1 MSNWNTLPKIKLGV
15 YPTPFYRLENIS
27 RLYNKSIWIK
37 RDDLC
42 GVALGGNKVRKL
54 EYLLADAQK
63 QGCDTVFTTG
73 GAQSNH
79 AMLTAACASRLG
91 MRAVL
96 VLKKRGELAGG
107 NQILNGIFGA
117 EVCFVDTDSY
127 DDVYAQMHR
136 MMEQEKQQGHTPYFI
151 PVGGSVPLGSLGY
164 VNCAHEIAQ
173 QAEQMTLSADSLSA
187 VTPEMLK
194 VKMVDS
200 TRAALVSGAQSAM
213 IGYEQLLLQ
222 KESLE
227 DSITLLEEVY
237 KSTQTQASLGL
248 ATENAVLTAR
258 QNLESAQA
266 GRLALDAS
274 EVKLRQSLCT
284 LLGWEYN
291 GNPEIRKVPEADLSR
306 IGAMDPAADKQ
317 AAIDNNY
324 TLKYNRLSYEQLTD
338 GSVEQQNMA
347 RTIEDQTAA
356 ISSSLENL
364 YNQVLQKR
372 NEYQTAVAAL
382 ELEKTKMEA
391 ADRKMSVG
399 TIGRLE
405 YLQQKNSYAAK
416 ETAVKTAD
424 LALFQAMETYD
435 QAVEGNLSVS

>member
-1 MSNWNTLPKIKLGV
+1 MIPAALALSLAWTVPAYAGEFV
-15 YPTPFYRLENIS
+15 PGPGQPY
-27 RLYNKSIWIK
+27 
-37 RDDLC
+37 DDATMARIQDN
-42 GVALGGNKVRKL
+42 VL
-54 EYLLADAQK
+54 EYEEIGLLVDTYNQTLKNVRDTYSDTKDDYKDVDKLKSQIMEGSGNLADQAGQL
-63 QGCDTVFTTG
+63 
-73 GAQSNH
+73 S
-79 AMLTAACASRLG
+79 G
-91 MRAVL
+91 M
-96 VLKKRGELAGG
+96 AGTFED
-107 NQILNGIFGA
+107 L
-117 EVCFVDTDSY
+117 
-127 DDVYAQMHR
+127 
-136 MMEQEKQQGHTPYFI
+136 
-151 PVGGSVPLGSLGY
+151 LGY
-164 VNCAHEIAQ
+164 QTMVTPGTYAELVYSSEVLAQ
-173 QAEQMTLSADSLSA
+173 QAEQMTLSADSLTA

-222 KESLE
+222 KDSLE
-227 DSITLLEEVY
+227 DSIALLEEVY

-266 GRLALDAS
+266 GRIALDAS

-284 LLGWEYN
+284 LLGWEYD
-291 GNPEIRKVPEADLSR
+291 GNPELRKVPGADVSR
-306 IGAMDPAADKQ
+306 ISAMDPAADKQ

-324 TLKYNRLSYEQLTD
+324 TLKYNRMSYEQLTD

-356 ISSSLENL
+356 ISASLENL

-372 NEYQTAVAAL
+372 NEYQTAAAAL

-399 TIGRLE
+399 TMGRLE
-405 YLQQKNSYAAK
+405 YLQQKNSYAAREK
-416 ETAVKTAD
+416 AVKTAD

-435 QAVEGNLSVS
+435 QAVEGNLGVS

>member
-1 MSNWNTLPKIKLGV
+1 MRKMTMGRRVIPAALAWTVPAYAEEFVPGPGQP
-15 YPTPFYRLENIS
+15 Y
-27 RLYNKSIWIK
+27 
-37 RDDLC
+37 DDATMARIQDN
-42 GVALGGNKVRKL
+42 VL
-54 EYLLADAQK
+54 EYEEIGLLVDTYNQTLKNVKDTYSDTKNDYKDVDKLKNQIMEGSGSLADQAGQL
-63 QGCDTVFTTG
+63 
-73 GAQSNH
+73 S
-79 AMLTAACASRLG
+79 G
-91 MRAVL
+91 M
-96 VLKKRGELAGG
+96 AGTFED
-107 NQILNGIFGA
+107 L
-117 EVCFVDTDSY
+117 
-127 DDVYAQMHR
+127 
-136 MMEQEKQQGHTPYFI
+136 
-151 PVGGSVPLGSLGY
+151 LGY
-164 VNCAHEIAQ
+164 QNMVTPGTYAELVYSSEILAQ
-173 QAEQMTLSADSLSA
+173 QAEQMTLSADSLTA

-227 DSITLLEEVY
+227 DSIALLEEVY

-266 GRLALDAS
+266 GRLAMDAS

-382 ELEKTKMEA
+382 ELEKTRMEA

>member
-1 MSNWNTLPKIKLGV
+1 MRKMTMGRRVIPAALAVSLAWTVPAYAEEFVPGPGQP
-15 YPTPFYRLENIS
+15 Y
-27 RLYNKSIWIK
+27 
-37 RDDLC
+37 DDATMARIQDN
-42 GVALGGNKVRKL
+42 VL
-54 EYLLADAQK
+54 EYEEIGLLVDTYNPTLKNVKDTYSDTKDDYKDVDKLKNQIMEGSGSLADQAGQL
-63 QGCDTVFTTG
+63 
-73 GAQSNH
+73 S
-79 AMLTAACASRLG
+79 G
-91 MRAVL
+91 M
-96 VLKKRGELAGG
+96 AGTFED
-107 NQILNGIFGA
+107 L
-117 EVCFVDTDSY
+117 
-127 DDVYAQMHR
+127 
-136 MMEQEKQQGHTPYFI
+136 
-151 PVGGSVPLGSLGY
+151 LGY
-164 VNCAHEIAQ
+164 QNMVTPGTYAELVYSSEVLSQ

-222 KESLE
+222 KASLE
-227 DSITLLEEVY
+227 ESIALLEEVY
-237 KSTQTQASLGL
+237 KSAQTQASVGL

-266 GRLALDAS
+266 GRLAMDAS

-356 ISSSLENL
+356 ISSALENL

-382 ELEKTKMEA
+382 ELEKTRMEA

>member
-1 MSNWNTLPKIKLGV
+1 MRKMTMGRWVIPAALAVSLAWTVPAYAEEFVPGPGQP
-15 YPTPFYRLENIS
+15 Y
-27 RLYNKSIWIK
+27 
-37 RDDLC
+37 DDATMARIQDN
-42 GVALGGNKVRKL
+42 VL
-54 EYLLADAQK
+54 EYEEIGLLVDTYNPTLKNVKDTYSDTKDDYKDVDKLKNQIMEGSGSLADQAGQL
-63 QGCDTVFTTG
+63 
-73 GAQSNH
+73 S
-79 AMLTAACASRLG
+79 G
-91 MRAVL
+91 M
-96 VLKKRGELAGG
+96 AGTFED
-107 NQILNGIFGA
+107 L
-117 EVCFVDTDSY
+117 
-127 DDVYAQMHR
+127 
-136 MMEQEKQQGHTPYFI
+136 
-151 PVGGSVPLGSLGY
+151 LGY
-164 VNCAHEIAQ
+164 QNMVTPGTYAELVYSSEVLSQ

-222 KESLE
+222 KVSLE
-227 DSITLLEEVY
+227 DSIALLEEVY
-237 KSTQTQASLGL
+237 KSAQTQASVGL

-266 GRLALDAS
+266 GRLAMDAS

-291 GNPEIRKVPEADLSR
+291 GNPEIRKVPGADLSR

-324 TLKYNRLSYEQLTD
+324 TLNYNRLSYEQLTD

>member
-1 MSNWNTLPKIKLGV
+1 MIPAALAVSLAWTVPAYAEEFVPGPGQP
-15 YPTPFYRLENIS
+15 Y
-27 RLYNKSIWIK
+27 
-37 RDDLC
+37 DDATMARIQDN
-42 GVALGGNKVRKL
+42 VL
-54 EYLLADAQK
+54 EYEEIGLLVDTYNQTLKNVKDTYSDTKNDYKDVDKLKNQIMEGSGSLADQAGQL
-63 QGCDTVFTTG
+63 
-73 GAQSNH
+73 S
-79 AMLTAACASRLG
+79 G
-91 MRAVL
+91 M
-96 VLKKRGELAGG
+96 AGTFED
-107 NQILNGIFGA
+107 L
-117 EVCFVDTDSY
+117 
-127 DDVYAQMHR
+127 
-136 MMEQEKQQGHTPYFI
+136 
-151 PVGGSVPLGSLGY
+151 LGY
-164 VNCAHEIAQ
+164 QNMVTPGTYAELVYSSEVLSQ

-227 DSITLLEEVY
+227 DSIALLEEVY

-266 GRLALDAS
+266 GRLAMDAS

-382 ELEKTKMEA
+382 ELEKTRMEA

-399 TIGRLE
+399 PIGRLE

>member
-1 MSNWNTLPKIKLGV
+1 MIPAALALSLAWTVPAYAGEFV
-15 YPTPFYRLENIS
+15 PGPGQPY
-27 RLYNKSIWIK
+27 
-37 RDDLC
+37 DDATMARIQDN
-42 GVALGGNKVRKL
+42 VL
-54 EYLLADAQK
+54 EYEEIGLLVDTYNQTLKNVRDTYSDTKDDYKDVDKLKSQIMEGSGNLADQAGQL
-63 QGCDTVFTTG
+63 
-73 GAQSNH
+73 S
-79 AMLTAACASRLG
+79 G
-91 MRAVL
+91 M
-96 VLKKRGELAGG
+96 AGTFED
-107 NQILNGIFGA
+107 L
-117 EVCFVDTDSY
+117 
-127 DDVYAQMHR
+127 
-136 MMEQEKQQGHTPYFI
+136 
-151 PVGGSVPLGSLGY
+151 LGY
-164 VNCAHEIAQ
+164 QTMVTPGTYAELVYSSEVLAQ
-173 QAEQMTLSADSLSA
+173 QAEQMTLSADSLTA

-222 KESLE
+222 KDSLE
-227 DSITLLEEVY
+227 DSIALLEEVY

-266 GRLALDAS
+266 GRIALDAS

-284 LLGWEYN
+284 LLGWEYD
-291 GNPEIRKVPEADLSR
+291 GNPELRKVPGADVSR
-306 IGAMDPAADKQ
+306 ISAMDPAADKQ

-324 TLKYNRLSYEQLTD
+324 TLKYNRMSYEQLTD

-356 ISSSLENL
+356 ISASLENL

-372 NEYQTAVAAL
+372 NEYQTAAAAF

-399 TIGRLE
+399 TMGRLE
-405 YLQQKNSYAAK
+405 YLQQKNSYAAR

-435 QAVEGNLSVS
+435 QAVEGNLGVS

>member
-1 MSNWNTLPKIKLGV
+1 MRKMTMGRWVIPAALAVSLAWTVPAYAEEFVPGPGQP
-15 YPTPFYRLENIS
+15 Y
-27 RLYNKSIWIK
+27 
-37 RDDLC
+37 DDATMARIQDN
-42 GVALGGNKVRKL
+42 VL
-54 EYLLADAQK
+54 EYEEIGLLVDTYNPTLKNVKDTYSDTKDDYKDVDKLKNQIMEGSGSLADQAGQL
-63 QGCDTVFTTG
+63 
-73 GAQSNH
+73 S
-79 AMLTAACASRLG
+79 G
-91 MRAVL
+91 M
-96 VLKKRGELAGG
+96 AGTFED
-107 NQILNGIFGA
+107 L
-117 EVCFVDTDSY
+117 
-127 DDVYAQMHR
+127 
-136 MMEQEKQQGHTPYFI
+136 
-151 PVGGSVPLGSLGY
+151 LGY
-164 VNCAHEIAQ
+164 QNMITPGTYAELVYSSEVLSQ

-222 KESLE
+222 KVSLE
-227 DSITLLEEVY
+227 DSIALLEEVY
-237 KSTQTQASLGL
+237 KSAQTQASVGL

-266 GRLALDAS
+266 GRLAMDAS

-291 GNPEIRKVPEADLSR
+291 GNPEIRKVPGADLSR

>member
-1 MSNWNTLPKIKLGV
+1 MIPAALALSLAWTVPAYAGEFV
-15 YPTPFYRLENIS
+15 PGPGQPY
-27 RLYNKSIWIK
+27 
-37 RDDLC
+37 DDATMARIQDN
-42 GVALGGNKVRKL
+42 VL
-54 EYLLADAQK
+54 EYEEIGLLVDTYNQTLKNVRDTYSDTKDDYKDVDKLKSQIMEGSGNLADQAGQL
-63 QGCDTVFTTG
+63 
-73 GAQSNH
+73 S
-79 AMLTAACASRLG
+79 G
-91 MRAVL
+91 MA
-96 VLKKRGELAGG
+96 GTFEEL
-107 NQILNGIFGA
+107 
-117 EVCFVDTDSY
+117 
-127 DDVYAQMHR
+127 
-136 MMEQEKQQGHTPYFI
+136 
-151 PVGGSVPLGSLGY
+151 LGY
-164 VNCAHEIAQ
+164 QTMVTPGTYAELVYSSEVLAQ
-173 QAEQMTLSADSLSA
+173 QAEQMTLSADSLTA

-200 TRAALVSGAQSAM
+200 TRVALVSGAQSAM

-222 KESLE
+222 KDSLE
-227 DSITLLEEVY
+227 DSIALLEEVY

-266 GRLALDAS
+266 GRIALDAS

-284 LLGWEYN
+284 LLGWEYD
-291 GNPEIRKVPEADLSR
+291 GNPEIRKVPGADVSR
-306 IGAMDPAADKQ
+306 ISAMDPAADKQ

-324 TLKYNRLSYEQLTD
+324 TLKYNRMSYEQLTD

-356 ISSSLENL
+356 ISASLENL

-372 NEYQTAVAAL
+372 NEYQTAAAAL

-399 TIGRLE
+399 TMGRLE
-405 YLQQKNSYAAK
+405 YLQQKNSYAAR

-435 QAVEGNLSVS
+435 QAVEGNLGVS

>member
-1 MSNWNTLPKIKLGV
+1 MIPAALALSLAWTVPAYAGEFV
-15 YPTPFYRLENIS
+15 PGPGQPY
-27 RLYNKSIWIK
+27 
-37 RDDLC
+37 DDATMARIQDN
-42 GVALGGNKVRKL
+42 VL
-54 EYLLADAQK
+54 EYEEIGLLVDTYNQTLKNVRDTYSDTKDDYKDVDKLKSQIMEGSGNLADQAGQL
-63 QGCDTVFTTG
+63 
-73 GAQSNH
+73 S
-79 AMLTAACASRLG
+79 G
-91 MRAVL
+91 MA
-96 VLKKRGELAGG
+96 GTFEEL
-107 NQILNGIFGA
+107 
-117 EVCFVDTDSY
+117 
-127 DDVYAQMHR
+127 
-136 MMEQEKQQGHTPYFI
+136 
-151 PVGGSVPLGSLGY
+151 LGY
-164 VNCAHEIAQ
+164 QTMVTPGTYAELVYSSEVLAQ
-173 QAEQMTLSADSLSA
+173 QAEQMTLSADSLTA

-222 KESLE
+222 KDSLE
-227 DSITLLEEVY
+227 DSIALLEEVY

-266 GRLALDAS
+266 GRIALDAS

-284 LLGWEYN
+284 LLGWEYD
-291 GNPEIRKVPEADLSR
+291 GNPEIRKVPGADVSR
-306 IGAMDPAADKQ
+306 ISAMDPAADKQ

-324 TLKYNRLSYEQLTD
+324 TLKYNRMSYEQLTD

-356 ISSSLENL
+356 ISASLENL
-364 YNQVLQKR
+364 YNQLLQKR
-372 NEYQTAVAAL
+372 NEYQTAAAAL

-399 TIGRLE
+399 TMGRLE
-405 YLQQKNSYAAK
+405 YLQQKNSYAAR

-435 QAVEGNLSVS
+435 QAVEGNLGVS

>member
-1 MSNWNTLPKIKLGV
+1 MIPAALALSLAWTVPAYAGEFV
-15 YPTPFYRLENIS
+15 PGPGQPY
-27 RLYNKSIWIK
+27 
-37 RDDLC
+37 DDATMARIQDN
-42 GVALGGNKVRKL
+42 VL
-54 EYLLADAQK
+54 EYEEIGLLVDTYNQTLKNVRDTYSDTKDDYKDVDKLKSQIMEGSGNLADQAGQL
-63 QGCDTVFTTG
+63 
-73 GAQSNH
+73 S
-79 AMLTAACASRLG
+79 G
-91 MRAVL
+91 M
-96 VLKKRGELAGG
+96 AGTFED
-107 NQILNGIFGA
+107 L
-117 EVCFVDTDSY
+117 
-127 DDVYAQMHR
+127 
-136 MMEQEKQQGHTPYFI
+136 
-151 PVGGSVPLGSLGY
+151 LGY
-164 VNCAHEIAQ
+164 QTMVTPGTYAELVYSSEVLAQ
-173 QAEQMTLSADSLSA
+173 QAEQMTLSADSLTA

-222 KESLE
+222 KDSLE
-227 DSITLLEEVY
+227 DSIALLEEVY

-266 GRLALDAS
+266 GRIALDAS

-284 LLGWEYN
+284 LLGWEYD
-291 GNPEIRKVPEADLSR
+291 GNPEIRKVPGADVSR
-306 IGAMDPAADKQ
+306 ISAMDPAADKQ

-324 TLKYNRLSYEQLTD
+324 TLKYNRMSYEQLTD

-356 ISSSLENL
+356 ISASLENL

-372 NEYQTAVAAL
+372 NEYQTAAAAL

-391 ADRKMSVG
+391 AGRKMSVG
-399 TIGRLE
+399 TMGRLE
-405 YLQQKNSYAAK
+405 YLQQKNSYAAR

-435 QAVEGNLSVS
+435 QAVEGNLGVS

>member
-1 MSNWNTLPKIKLGV
+1 MIPAALALSLAWTVPAYAGEFV
-15 YPTPFYRLENIS
+15 PGPGQPY
-27 RLYNKSIWIK
+27 
-37 RDDLC
+37 DDATMARIQDN
-42 GVALGGNKVRKL
+42 VL
-54 EYLLADAQK
+54 EYEEIGLLVDTYNQTLKNVRDTYSDTKDDYKDVDKLKSQIMEGSGNLADQAGQL
-63 QGCDTVFTTG
+63 
-73 GAQSNH
+73 S
-79 AMLTAACASRLG
+79 G
-91 MRAVL
+91 M
-96 VLKKRGELAGG
+96 AGTFED
-107 NQILNGIFGA
+107 L
-117 EVCFVDTDSY
+117 
-127 DDVYAQMHR
+127 
-136 MMEQEKQQGHTPYFI
+136 
-151 PVGGSVPLGSLGY
+151 LGY
-164 VNCAHEIAQ
+164 QTMVTPGTYAELVYSSEVLAQ
-173 QAEQMTLSADSLSA
+173 QAEQMTLSADSLTA

-222 KESLE
+222 KDSLE
-227 DSITLLEEVY
+227 DSIALLEEVY

-266 GRLALDAS
+266 GRIALDAS

-284 LLGWEYN
+284 LLGWEYD
-291 GNPEIRKVPEADLSR
+291 GNPEIRKVPGADVSR
-306 IGAMDPAADKQ
+306 ISAMDPAADKQ

-324 TLKYNRLSYEQLTD
+324 TLKYNRMSYEQLTD

-356 ISSSLENL
+356 ISASLENL

-372 NEYQTAVAAL
+372 NEYQTAAAAL

-399 TIGRLE
+399 TMGRLE
-405 YLQQKNSYAAK
+405 YLQQKNSYAAR

>member
-1 MSNWNTLPKIKLGV
+1 MIPAALALSLAWTVPAYAGEFV
-15 YPTPFYRLENIS
+15 PGPGQPY
-27 RLYNKSIWIK
+27 
-37 RDDLC
+37 DDATMARIQDN
-42 GVALGGNKVRKL
+42 VL
-54 EYLLADAQK
+54 EYEEIGLLVDTYNQTLKNVRDTYSDTKDDYKDVDKLKSQIMEGSGNLADQAGQL
-63 QGCDTVFTTG
+63 
-73 GAQSNH
+73 S
-79 AMLTAACASRLG
+79 G
-91 MRAVL
+91 MA
-96 VLKKRGELAGG
+96 GTFEEL
-107 NQILNGIFGA
+107 
-117 EVCFVDTDSY
+117 
-127 DDVYAQMHR
+127 
-136 MMEQEKQQGHTPYFI
+136 
-151 PVGGSVPLGSLGY
+151 LGY
-164 VNCAHEIAQ
+164 QTMVTPGTYAELVYSSEVLAQ
-173 QAEQMTLSADSLSA
+173 QAEQMTLSADSLTA

-222 KESLE
+222 KDSLE
-227 DSITLLEEVY
+227 DSIALLEEVY

-266 GRLALDAS
+266 GRIALDAS

-284 LLGWEYN
+284 LLGWEYD
-291 GNPEIRKVPEADLSR
+291 GNPELRKVPGADVSR
-306 IGAMDPAADKQ
+306 ISALDPAADKQ

-324 TLKYNRLSYEQLTD
+324 TLKYNRMSYEQLTD

-356 ISSSLENL
+356 ISASLENL

-372 NEYQTAVAAL
+372 NEYQTAAAAL

-399 TIGRLE
+399 TMGRLE
-405 YLQQKNSYAAK
+405 YLQQKNSYAAR

-435 QAVEGNLSVS
+435 QAVEGNLGVS

>member
-1 MSNWNTLPKIKLGV
+1 MRKMTMGRWVIPAALAVSLAWTVPAYAEEFVPGPGQP
-15 YPTPFYRLENIS
+15 Y
-27 RLYNKSIWIK
+27 
-37 RDDLC
+37 DDATMARIQDN
-42 GVALGGNKVRKL
+42 VL
-54 EYLLADAQK
+54 EYEEIGLLVDTYNPTLKNVKDTYSDTKDDYKDVDKLKNQIMEGSGSLADQAGQL
-63 QGCDTVFTTG
+63 
-73 GAQSNH
+73 S
-79 AMLTAACASRLG
+79 G
-91 MRAVL
+91 M
-96 VLKKRGELAGG
+96 AGTFED
-107 NQILNGIFGA
+107 L
-117 EVCFVDTDSY
+117 
-127 DDVYAQMHR
+127 
-136 MMEQEKQQGHTPYFI
+136 
-151 PVGGSVPLGSLGY
+151 LGY
-164 VNCAHEIAQ
+164 QNMVTPGTYAELVYSSEVLSQ

-222 KESLE
+222 KVSLE
-227 DSITLLEEVY
+227 DSIALLEEVY
-237 KSTQTQASLGL
+237 KSAQTQASVGL

-266 GRLALDAS
+266 GRLAMDAS

-291 GNPEIRKVPEADLSR
+291 GNPEIRKVPGADLSR

>member
-1 MSNWNTLPKIKLGV
+1 MDKLKNQIMEG
-15 YPTPFYRLENIS
+15 S
-27 RLYNKSIWIK
+27 GS
-37 RDDLC
+37 
-42 GVALGGNKVRKL
+42 
-54 EYLLADAQK
+54 LADQAGQL
-63 QGCDTVFTTG
+63 
-73 GAQSNH
+73 S
-79 AMLTAACASRLG
+79 G
-91 MRAVL
+91 M
-96 VLKKRGELAGG
+96 AGTFED
-107 NQILNGIFGA
+107 L
-117 EVCFVDTDSY
+117 
-127 DDVYAQMHR
+127 
-136 MMEQEKQQGHTPYFI
+136 
-151 PVGGSVPLGSLGY
+151 LGY
-164 VNCAHEIAQ
+164 QNMVTPGTYAELVYSSEVLSQ

-227 DSITLLEEVY
+227 DSIALLEEVY

-266 GRLALDAS
+266 GRLAMDAS

-382 ELEKTKMEA
+382 ELEKTRMEAADRKMSVGTIAAISSSLENLYNQVLQKRNEYQTAVAALELEKTRMEA

>member
-1 MSNWNTLPKIKLGV
+1 MRKMTMGRWVIPAALAVSLAWTVPAYAEEFVPGPGQP
-15 YPTPFYRLENIS
+15 Y
-27 RLYNKSIWIK
+27 
-37 RDDLC
+37 DDATMARIQDN
-42 GVALGGNKVRKL
+42 VL
-54 EYLLADAQK
+54 EYEEIGLLVDTYNQTLKNVKDTYSDTKNDYKDVDKLKNQIMEGSGSLADQAGQL
-63 QGCDTVFTTG
+63 
-73 GAQSNH
+73 S
-79 AMLTAACASRLG
+79 G
-91 MRAVL
+91 M
-96 VLKKRGELAGG
+96 AGTFED
-107 NQILNGIFGA
+107 L
-117 EVCFVDTDSY
+117 
-127 DDVYAQMHR
+127 
-136 MMEQEKQQGHTPYFI
+136 
-151 PVGGSVPLGSLGY
+151 LGY
-164 VNCAHEIAQ
+164 QNMVTPGTYAELVYSSEILAQ

-227 DSITLLEEVY
+227 DSIALLEEVY
-237 KSTQTQASLGL
+237 KSAQTQASVGL

-266 GRLALDAS
+266 GRLAMDAS

-291 GNPEIRKVPEADLSR
+291 GNPEIRKVPGADLSR

>member
-1 MSNWNTLPKIKLGV
+1 MVTPGTYAELV
-15 YPTPFYRLENIS
+15 YSSE
-27 RLYNKSIWIK
+27 
-37 RDDLC
+37 
-42 GVALGGNKVRKL
+42 
-54 EYLLADAQK
+54 
-63 QGCDTVFTTG
+63 
-73 GAQSNH
+73 
-79 AMLTAACASRLG
+79 
-91 MRAVL
+91 
-96 VLKKRGELAGG
+96 
-107 NQILNGIFGA
+107 IL
-117 EVCFVDTDSY
+117 
-127 DDVYAQMHR
+127 
-136 MMEQEKQQGHTPYFI
+136 
-151 PVGGSVPLGSLGY
+151 
-164 VNCAHEIAQ
+164 AQ
-173 QAEQMTLSADSLSA
+173 QAEQMTLSADSLTA

-222 KESLE
+222 KASLE
-227 DSITLLEEVY
+227 DSIALLEEVY
-237 KSTQTQASLGL
+237 KSAQTQASVGL

-266 GRLALDAS
+266 GRLAIDAS

-291 GNPEIRKVPEADLSR
+291 GNPEIRKVPGADLSR

>member
-1 MSNWNTLPKIKLGV
+1 MIPAALAVSLAWTVPAYAEEFVPGPGRP
-15 YPTPFYRLENIS
+15 Y
-27 RLYNKSIWIK
+27 
-37 RDDLC
+37 DDATMARIQDN
-42 GVALGGNKVRKL
+42 VL
-54 EYLLADAQK
+54 EYEEIGLLVDTYNPTLKNVKDTYSDTKDDYKDVDKLKNQIMEGSGSLADQAGQL
-63 QGCDTVFTTG
+63 
-73 GAQSNH
+73 S
-79 AMLTAACASRLG
+79 G
-91 MRAVL
+91 M
-96 VLKKRGELAGG
+96 AGTFED
-107 NQILNGIFGA
+107 L
-117 EVCFVDTDSY
+117 
-127 DDVYAQMHR
+127 
-136 MMEQEKQQGHTPYFI
+136 
-151 PVGGSVPLGSLGY
+151 LGY
-164 VNCAHEIAQ
+164 QNMVTPGTYAELVYSSEVLSQ

-266 GRLALDAS
+266 GRLAMDAS

-382 ELEKTKMEA
+382 ELEKTRMEA

>member
-1 MSNWNTLPKIKLGV
+1 MIPAALALSLAWTVPAYAGEFV
-15 YPTPFYRLENIS
+15 PGPGQPY
-27 RLYNKSIWIK
+27 
-37 RDDLC
+37 DDATMARIQDN
-42 GVALGGNKVRKL
+42 VL
-54 EYLLADAQK
+54 EYEEIGLLVDTYNQTLKNVRDTYSDTKDDYKDVDKLKSQIMEGSGNLADQAGQL
-63 QGCDTVFTTG
+63 
-73 GAQSNH
+73 S
-79 AMLTAACASRLG
+79 G
-91 MRAVL
+91 MA
-96 VLKKRGELAGG
+96 GTFEEL
-107 NQILNGIFGA
+107 
-117 EVCFVDTDSY
+117 
-127 DDVYAQMHR
+127 
-136 MMEQEKQQGHTPYFI
+136 
-151 PVGGSVPLGSLGY
+151 LGY
-164 VNCAHEIAQ
+164 QTMVTPGTYAELVYSSEVLAQ
-173 QAEQMTLSADSLSA
+173 QAEQMTLSADSLTA

-222 KESLE
+222 KDSLE
-227 DSITLLEEVY
+227 DSIALLEEVY

-266 GRLALDAS
+266 GRIALDAS

-284 LLGWEYN
+284 LLGWEYD
-291 GNPEIRKVPEADLSR
+291 GNPELRKVPGADVSR
-306 IGAMDPAADKQ
+306 ISAMDPAADKQ

-324 TLKYNRLSYEQLTD
+324 TLKYNRMSYEQLTD

-356 ISSSLENL
+356 ISASLENL

-372 NEYQTAVAAL
+372 NEYQTAAAAL

-399 TIGRLE
+399 TMGRLE
-405 YLQQKNSYAAK
+405 YLQQKNSYAAR

-435 QAVEGNLSVS
+435 QAVEGNLGVS

>member
-1 MSNWNTLPKIKLGV
+1 MPGPGQP
-15 YPTPFYRLENIS
+15 Y
-27 RLYNKSIWIK
+27 
-37 RDDLC
+37 DDATMARIQDN
-42 GVALGGNKVRKL
+42 VL
-54 EYLLADAQK
+54 EYEEIGLLVDTYNQTLKNVKDTYSDTKNDYKDVDKLKNQIMEGSGSLADQAGQL
-63 QGCDTVFTTG
+63 
-73 GAQSNH
+73 S
-79 AMLTAACASRLG
+79 G
-91 MRAVL
+91 M
-96 VLKKRGELAGG
+96 AGTFED
-107 NQILNGIFGA
+107 L
-117 EVCFVDTDSY
+117 
-127 DDVYAQMHR
+127 
-136 MMEQEKQQGHTPYFI
+136 
-151 PVGGSVPLGSLGY
+151 LGY
-164 VNCAHEIAQ
+164 QNMVTPGTYAELVYSSEVLSQ

-222 KESLE
+222 KASLE
-227 DSITLLEEVY
+227 ESIALLEEVY
-237 KSTQTQASLGL
+237 KSAQTQASVGL

-266 GRLALDAS
+266 GRLAMDAS

-382 ELEKTKMEA
+382 ELEKTRMEA

>member
-1 MSNWNTLPKIKLGV
+1 MRKMTMGRRVIQAALAVSLAWTVPAYAEEFVPGPGQP
-15 YPTPFYRLENIS
+15 Y
-27 RLYNKSIWIK
+27 
-37 RDDLC
+37 DDATMARIQDN
-42 GVALGGNKVRKL
+42 VL
-54 EYLLADAQK
+54 EYEEIGLLVDTYNQTLKNVKDTYSDTKNDYKDVDKLKNQIMEGSGSLADQAGQL
-63 QGCDTVFTTG
+63 
-73 GAQSNH
+73 S
-79 AMLTAACASRLG
+79 G
-91 MRAVL
+91 M
-96 VLKKRGELAGG
+96 AGTFED
-107 NQILNGIFGA
+107 L
-117 EVCFVDTDSY
+117 
-127 DDVYAQMHR
+127 
-136 MMEQEKQQGHTPYFI
+136 
-151 PVGGSVPLGSLGY
+151 LGY
-164 VNCAHEIAQ
+164 QNMVTPGTYAELVYSSEILAQ
-173 QAEQMTLSADSLSA
+173 QAEQMTLSADSLTA

-222 KESLE
+222 KVSLE
-227 DSITLLEEVY
+227 DSIALLEEVY
-237 KSTQTQASLGL
+237 KSAQTQASVGL

-266 GRLALDAS
+266 GRLAMDAS

-291 GNPEIRKVPEADLSR
+291 GNPEIRKVPGADLSR

>member
-1 MSNWNTLPKIKLGV
+1 MRKMTMGRRVIPAVLAVSLAWTVPAYAEEFVPGPGQP
-15 YPTPFYRLENIS
+15 Y
-27 RLYNKSIWIK
+27 
-37 RDDLC
+37 DDATMARIQDN
-42 GVALGGNKVRKL
+42 VL
-54 EYLLADAQK
+54 EYEEIGLLVDTYNQTLKNVKDTYSDTKNDYKDVDKLKNQIMEGSGSLADQAGQL
-63 QGCDTVFTTG
+63 
-73 GAQSNH
+73 S
-79 AMLTAACASRLG
+79 G
-91 MRAVL
+91 M
-96 VLKKRGELAGG
+96 AGTFED
-107 NQILNGIFGA
+107 L
-117 EVCFVDTDSY
+117 
-127 DDVYAQMHR
+127 
-136 MMEQEKQQGHTPYFI
+136 
-151 PVGGSVPLGSLGY
+151 LGY
-164 VNCAHEIAQ
+164 QNMVTPGTYAELVYSSEILAQ
-173 QAEQMTLSADSLSA
+173 QAEQMTLSADSLTA

-222 KESLE
+222 KASLE
-227 DSITLLEEVY
+227 ESIALLEEVY
-237 KSTQTQASLGL
+237 KSAQTQASVGL

-266 GRLALDAS
+266 GRLAMDAS

-291 GNPEIRKVPEADLSR
+291 GNPEIRKVPGADLSR